1 MEPRDYLATDALRD
15 GAPVHIRGIRREDK
29 DRLTAFHGR
38 LSPESVYL
46 RYFEYKPV
54 LSPHDLRYLTE
65 LDFHDRAALVATLEP
80 GRDAPLVGVAR
91 YDVLPGKP
99 GQPLRAELGILV
111 EDAHQ
116 GRGIGTILLKHLL
129 GLAHDRGIA
138 EITAEVLPQ
147 NTKMLEL
154 VAGSGVPVRQG
165 VRDGVI
171 YLQV

>member
-1 MEPRDYLATDALRD
+1 MRPEAFFTKDALRD
-15 GAPVHIRGIRREDK
+15 GSPVFVRAIKPGDK

-54 LSPHDLRYLTE
+54 LSQRDLRYLTE
-65 LDFHDRAALVATLEP
+65 LDFHDRVALVATLGGEP
-80 GRDAPLVGVAR
+80 DGPLAGVAR
-91 YDVLPGKP
+91 YDVLPQPP
-99 GQPLRAELGILV
+99 GHPLRAELGILV

-116 GRGIGTILLKHLL
+116 GRGVGTVLLKHLL
-129 GLAHDRGIA
+129 ALAHDRGVA

-165 VRDGVI
+165 IRDGVI
-171 YLQV
+171 HLRV

>member
-1 MEPRDYLATDALRD
+1 MEPGTYQATDALRD
-15 GAPVHIRGIRREDK
+15 GSPVLVRAIRPEDK
-29 DRLTAFHGR
+29 DRLTAFHAR

-54 LSPHDLRYLTE
+54 LSPRDLRYLTE
-65 LDFHDRAALVATLEP
+65 IDFHDRVALVASL
-80 GRDAPLVGVAR
+80 GREADAPLVGVAR
-91 YDVLPGKP
+91 YDVLPEKP
-99 GQPLRAELGILV
+99 GRPLRAELGILV

-116 GRGIGTILLKHLL
+116 GRGIGTVLLKHLL
-129 GLAHDRGIA
+129 AIAHGRGIA

-171 YLQV
+171 HLRV

>member
-1 MEPRDYLATDALRD
+1 MEPREYTARDVLRD
-15 GAPVHIRGIRREDK
+15 GAPVHVRAISPEDK

-54 LSPHDLRYLTE
+54 LSQRDLRYLTE
-65 LDFHDRAALVATLEP
+65 LDFHDRVALVATLDPRGE
-80 GRDAPLVGVAR
+80 APLVGVAR
-91 YDVLPGKP
+91 FDVVPGKP
-99 GQPLRAELGILV
+99 GRPQRAELGILV

-116 GRGIGTILLKHLL
+116 GRGIGTVLLKHLL

-147 NTKMLEL
+147 NTRMLEL

-165 VRDGVI
+165 IRDGVI
-171 YLQV
+171 HLRV

>member
-1 MEPRDYLATDALRD
+1 MEPRAYLASDVLRD
-15 GAPVHIRGIRREDK
+15 GAPVRVRAIRPEDK

-46 RYFEYKPV
+46 RYFEYKPI
-54 LSPHDLRYLTE
+54 LSERDLRYLTE
-65 LDFHDRAALVATLEP
+65 LDFHDRVALIATLGPEAE
-80 GRDAPLVGVAR
+80 APLVGVAR
-91 YDVLPGKP
+91 YDVLPRKP
-99 GQPLRAELGILV
+99 GRPLRAELGILV

-129 GLAHDRGIA
+129 AIAHNRGIA

-154 VAGSGVPVRQG
+154 VAGSGVPVRHG
-165 VRDGVI
+165 VHDGVI
-171 YLQV
+171 HLQV